1 MAQAYEQWEK
11 DSLLILDRL
20 SIGNMLKCHAA
31 IGLETNYFETTA
43 EEKDQID
50 FKVDRT
56 FIVYR
61 KGDLL
66 PCETLSIRQ
75 NVTISNVIIL
85 GYTPL
90 DEGLG
95 SVFHI
100 HEKDQIITV
109 GDGFLGGDAF
119 YGTNFKANF
128 ESTIDI
134 KEQVFN
140 AKPRDGASCD
150 EQNRMKMSKCI
161 NEYISRS
168 MTCQLPWTKRKQG
181 SKRLCDK
188 STDWDDFRFVMDS
201 LSENV
206 TLNEVAVQTGCLPN
220 CRYKKYDIEVVERN
234 AQRIIWSP
242 SNLTHTFLFQM
253 KQAMVEVHEEK
264 YFYDTNS
271 FVDSQKRPCNETH
284 DWIVWK
290 EVWEHLYKDVTYE
303 KIVKTTGCVPNCF
316 YRKYEANMASV
327 SIPPVIDPLVNGSHL
342 LVLQMPQGI
351 VTFQTEKYFYDASS
365 FVADVGGFLGLLLG
379 LSVMDIVEMVI
390 SVFKWIT
397 EITFK
402 TKIDPVS

>member
-1 MAQAYEQWEK
+1 MEVVIRRGCQLCLILYFIYHLALSISKLRSGELGTLITHEPSKTHEFPSITVCRHPISIDNNTSVPTMAQAYEQWEK

-271 FVDSQKRPCNETH
+271 FV
-284 DWIVWK
+284 
-290 EVWEHLYKDVTYE
+290 
-303 KIVKTTGCVPNCF
+303 G
-316 YRKYEANMASV
+316 
-327 SIPPVIDPLVNGSHL
+327 
-342 LVLQMPQGI
+342 
-351 VTFQTEKYFYDASS
+351 
-365 FVADVGGFLGLLLG
+365 DVGGFLGLLLG
-379 LSVMDIVEMVI
+379 LSVMDLVDSTLSLVYKMTSKV
-390 SVFKWIT
+390 
-397 EITFK
+397 K
-402 TKIDPVS
+402 TRAKAWL